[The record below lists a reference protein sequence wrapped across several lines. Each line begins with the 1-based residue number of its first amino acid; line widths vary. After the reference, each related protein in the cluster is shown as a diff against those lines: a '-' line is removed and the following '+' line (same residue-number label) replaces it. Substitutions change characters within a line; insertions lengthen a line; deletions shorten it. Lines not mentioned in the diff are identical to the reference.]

1 MRAPLM
7 MVKVKAY
14 VKKTY
19 KQLTIK
25 NYMKTTNVKN
35 K

>member
-14 VKKTY
+14 VKKKY
-19 KQLTIK
+19 KQLTMW
-25 NYMKTTNVKN
+25 NYVKKKTKT
-35 K
+35 